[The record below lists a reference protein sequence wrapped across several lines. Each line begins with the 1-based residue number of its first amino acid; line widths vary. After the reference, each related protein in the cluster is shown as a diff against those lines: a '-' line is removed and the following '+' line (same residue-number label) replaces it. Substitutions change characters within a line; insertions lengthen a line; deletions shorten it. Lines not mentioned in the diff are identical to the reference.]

1 GRRGLEPLPV
11 GPVQRQRRLARPRR
25 PGPQP
30 PPLDRTPRPRRPRAR
45 RRQDPP
51 VPLPQPPRPRHT
63 LRPTRNTSPSAELAL
78 EDTVLR
84 RAGSPPSR
92 PGRRLTPPAPTQR
105 PRHGEALPRNS
116 PRPPSPAPSRRS
128 RPRTAEPQRPPRP
141 SHRSTTF
148 QTLRVP
154 SHITWRWIQAEVLGR
169 GRPPF
174 PPPAL
179 RQPQRIGPDRLQG
192 RGGGRPRR
200 PRGSDRELRISGQ
213 AGIEG

>member
-84 RAGSPPSR
+84 RAGSTPSR
-92 PGRRLTPPAPTQR
+92 PGRRLTPPAPTQH
-105 PRHGEALPRNS
+105 PRHGDHGRERLNRNA
-116 PRPPSPAPSRRS
+116 PQDHLTAPPPS
-128 RPRTAEPQRPPRP
+128 RP
-141 SHRSTTF
+141 SASPHTSLGGGFR
-148 QTLRVP
+148 LRR
-154 SHITWRWIQAEVLGR
+154 T
-169 GRPPF
+169 
-174 PPPAL
+174 
-179 RQPQRIGPDRLQG
+179 
-192 RGGGRPRR
+192 GGRPGRR
-200 PRGSDRELRISGQ
+200 GARRGCRTRCSGLNRRWGAFGLLVRRLDQ
-213 AGIEG
+213 LSWWGLPERAASEVSIG

>member
-84 RAGSPPSR
+84 RAGSTPSR
-92 PGRRLTPPAPTQR
+92 PGRRLTPPAPT
-105 PRHGEALPRNS
+105 
-116 PRPPSPAPSRRS
+116 
-128 RPRTAEPQRPPRP
+128 QRPPRP

-154 SHITWRWIQAEVLGR
+154 SHITWRWIQAEPARMDR
-169 GRPPF
+169 GA
-174 PPPAL
+174 PPPH
-179 RQPQRIGPDRLQG
+179 RVPPPGV
-192 RGGGRPRR
+192 
-200 PRGSDRELRISGQ
+200 
-213 AGIEG
+213 